1 MRRRILA
8 FSCVAAAVIA
18 CNSPGS
24 PTPPPPTP
32 TPQVT
37 APQVSRLAITGPAR
51 FAPTSS
57 PKFTA
62 TATLTDG
69 TTQDYT
75 TKVTWST
82 SDGSGS
88 ASSILTINS
97 DGTATATS
105 TGEAIVIAKAGL
117 PIAFLT
123 VMVIPDGTY
132 RLVGKVSE
140 AGVPVS
146 GVTVSVISGTGAGL
160 SATTDSD
167 GHYRLYGVSGPVE
180 VQASK
185 AGYNPST
192 ITIGVKADDVLDFP
206 NIAETG
212 GPPAI
217 AGTYSLSIVAA
228 SDCSSLHGT
237 APLLASNRMRTYT
250 AVVTENNPSVP
261 SVLVTLSGANL
272 VQQSGAS
279 NSFQGRLSPGR
290 VTFVLDSGLYDDYFR
305 GYIIFNAVVGEQL
318 SSTTFLTF
326 WGTVDA
332 SLSSS
337 GISGTLSGN
346 IATYSVVSPSNSYWP
361 ILTSCASDHH
371 QFSMTPVATTKRR
384 RQP

>member
-1 MRRRILA
+1 MRRFILA

-18 CNSPGS
+18 CHSPGKPS
-24 PTPPPPTP
+24 PPPPSP
-32 TPQVT
+32 TPQVA

-51 FAPTSS
+51 FAPTNS

-82 SDGSGS
+82 SDPFGST
-88 ASSILTINS
+88 SSILTIS
-97 DGTATATS
+97 ADGTATAKS
-105 TGEAIVIAKAGL
+105 TGEAIVIAKLGV
-117 PIAFLT
+117 PIALLN

-146 GVTVSVISGTGAGL
+146 GATVSVISGTGAGL
-160 SATTDSD
+160 SATTNDN
-167 GHYRLYGVSGPVE
+167 GNYRLYGVAGSVQA
-180 VQASK
+180 QASK
-185 AGYNPST
+185 TGYDPLT
-192 ITIGVKADDVLDFP
+192 VTLGVKADDVLDFP

-228 SDCSSLHGT
+228 SDCSSPYGT
-237 APLLASNRMRTYT
+237 TPLLASNRMRTYT

-272 VQQSGAS
+272 VQQNGTS
-279 NSFQGRLSPGR
+279 NSFLGRLSPGR
-290 VTFVLDSGLYDDYFR
+290 VTFELGSGGYDDYFR
-305 GYIIFNAVVGEQL
+305 GYIVLSSTSVVEQL
-318 SSTTFLTF
+318 SPTTLLAF

-332 SLSSS
+332 SLSPS
-337 GISGTLSGN
+337 GIFGTLSGN
-346 IATYSVVSPSNSYWP
+346 IVTYPITSPPSYSR

-371 QFSMTPVATTKRR
+371 QFTMTPVTTTKRR
-384 RQP
+384 R